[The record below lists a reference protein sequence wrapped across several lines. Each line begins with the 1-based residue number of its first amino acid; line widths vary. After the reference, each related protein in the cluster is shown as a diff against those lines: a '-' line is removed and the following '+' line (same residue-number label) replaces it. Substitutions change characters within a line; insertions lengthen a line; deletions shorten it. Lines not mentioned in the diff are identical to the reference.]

1 MIKRCVEALDE
12 DLKEISHEI
21 IVINNG
27 STDGTKEWLDSRPDI
42 IRIDFENNEGIGYA
56 TNRGFDIA
64 KGAYIHYTQGD
75 VLPVIGSITRMYEYM
90 LEYPYIDFLCIN
102 AWCSQR
108 DNQEVEPIDLHS
120 QVLMGMGN
128 YAYAYNLFKREIL
141 DAGVRM
147 AQDGPFRGPG
157 AGWEES
163 EFANDMWA
171 HGFKTYVHNGPAY
184 FHERRDG
191 QRSGI
196 DDYYQYIQ
204 NKDERL
210 RWLVTRWNDINFSVT
225 HYGDPFPERHI
236 RRVAVMGQM
245 SPNLTPADFTAMA
258 LRKIGCVADRYH
270 PLQKPEQ
277 EYDDYLFVDDGDNQ
291 HWTCPEWAHPSKYW
305 ALDMHNPRMWPC
317 APPEAYVEKGRTFDE
332 FYVASQS
339 GLEYCFEN
347 GLSASLM
354 PYAASEEIHRHHD
367 EEVVYDWV
375 ALWYNVYNRISY
387 ANAAM
392 EKFPDGFVGW
402 ASNEQYSQYM
412 SRSRCV
418 INLCRIEHYNQR
430 TLETMLTKV
439 PLVTDRVTGLDTLF
453 KENGQFNPQRAQK
466 YVDDAKRAGVKC
478 AATPPPAP
486 APSPTP

>member
-1 MIKRCVEALDE
+1 
-12 DLKEISHEI
+12 
-21 IVINNG
+21 
-27 STDGTKEWLDSRPDI
+27 
-42 IRIDFENNEGIGYA
+42 
-56 TNRGFDIA
+56 
-64 KGAYIHYTQGD
+64 
-75 VLPVIGSITRMYEYM
+75 
-90 LEYPYIDFLCIN
+90 
-102 AWCSQR
+102 
-108 DNQEVEPIDLHS
+108 
-120 QVLMGMGN
+120 MGMGN

-453 KENGQFNPQRAQK
+453 KENEHYLGHSSIEEMLEKIQWVKDHPEESQQMAERAYQEVYK
-466 YVDDAKRAGVKC
+466 KHTYYRRVLSMFGNWVGIKQ
-478 AATPPPAP
+478 
-486 APSPTP
+486 